1 MCRTDRLCSQAGVR
15 SEGVSLIRNQELA
28 IGGIRCVLPAFRISW
43 REIAI
48 SWRESTQSREE
59 NRTEQK
65 SREQNRTEEQR
76 TEQYS
81 TVEQTRAE
89 KKRADITA
97 EQNKIEN
104 GE

>member
-59 NRTEQK
+59 NRTEQ
-65 SREQNRTEEQR
+65 NRRAENR

>member
-15 SEGVSLIRNQELA
+15 SEGGSLIRNQELA

-48 SWRESTQSREE
+48 FWREMGISWRESTQSREQYSRAE
-59 NRTEQK
+59 N
-65 SREQNRTEEQR
+65 
-76 TEQYS
+76 S

-89 KKRADITA
+89 KKRVDITA

-104 GE
+104 GEWKMTD